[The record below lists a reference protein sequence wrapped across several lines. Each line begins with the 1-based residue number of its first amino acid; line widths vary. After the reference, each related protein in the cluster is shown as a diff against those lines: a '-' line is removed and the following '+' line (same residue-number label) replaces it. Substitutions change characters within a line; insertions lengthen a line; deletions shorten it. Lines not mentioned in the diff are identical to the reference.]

1 MHGARHMD
9 RLPDAPPSAAPRRA
23 PRLVRAVRR
32 AARRARLPLLAAAL
46 AAAAACGRDGATAP
60 GALDRVVIDRASD
73 TTLFVNQS
81 VDLRAVALD
90 GARRELVGLT
100 RSVEWTS
107 DAPAVADVDPAT
119 GVVVAKAPGV
129 ARVKA
134 SVAGVA
140 DVVTFQISHAVAVV
154 EVVLPDGPVLAVA
167 NEFRACAVVRAAN
180 GDVISD
186 VEPRWSV
193 SDSSVIALSET
204 VGRCTTLGGVGSGS
218 ATVVAELAGKRGQ
231 NTVRVT
237 SPPDGGAEPDTD
249 TDGGDGDGG
258 DDDDEG
264 GNGNGNGNG
273 NNGNGGNGN
282 GSGGR

>member
-9 RLPDAPPSAAPRRA
+9 RLPDAPSSAAPRFD
-23 PRLVRAVRR
+23 PAVCR
-32 AARRARLPLLAAAL
+32 AARRARFPLLAAAL
-46 AAAAACGRDGATAP
+46 AAAAACGDDGATAP

-140 DVVTFQISHAVAVV
+140 DVVTFQVSHAVAVV

-180 GDVISD
+180 GDVIRD

-193 SDSSVIALSET
+193 SDSSVIALAET

-237 SPPDGGAEPDTD
+237 SPPSGGGEPDTD
-249 TDGGDGDGG
+249 GDGDGG
-258 DDDDEG
+258 DEDDDDDDERGNGNGNSGNG
-264 GNGNGNGNG
+264 GNGNGNG
-273 NNGNGGNGN
+273 
-282 GSGGR
+282 GR